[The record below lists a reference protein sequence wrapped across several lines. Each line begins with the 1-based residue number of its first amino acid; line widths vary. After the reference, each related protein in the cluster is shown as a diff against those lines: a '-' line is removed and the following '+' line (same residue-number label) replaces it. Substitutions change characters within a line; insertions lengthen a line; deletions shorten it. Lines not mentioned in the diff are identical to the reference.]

1 MATTILVENHQSA
14 LLNCPE
20 AVYSKIYKALRFR
33 DRGYFHSVLYKR
45 KLWDGYVEFM
55 KKDNGKFLT
64 GLLPEIEAAL
74 KMLDV
79 DYQLVDNR
87 TSVNFLYKN
96 IDANFLKQWQKPGEE
111 PIELYDYQVDLVN
124 QALEHKR
131 GIIQAPTSA
140 GKTNIMISILKALP
154 SNCPTLI
161 LANRKSLVEQN
172 YEEMQKWGFP
182 NIGRLYDKYNEPN
195 MFTCATVQSIKKIEK
210 VLPKIK
216 ALIVDEIHEMTSKG
230 PKKAYNKMK
239 DCSVRIAVSAT
250 PFKFGGQDK
259 VQKYTVKGYFGPV
272 FTTEAAEGGALT
284 TKNLQERKILS
295 GSKSIFF
302 PVREPDLQYEVYQ
315 DAITYGIARNFH
327 LHKMVQ
333 KLVSIISGRTL
344 ILVERIEHGDM
355 LSDLIP
361 QASWVKGEDNSSTRK
376 LVIDQLKH
384 SESAIGIATSGIFN
398 TGLNVFVHNLVNCAS
413 GQAEHMIVQRMGR
426 GLRTAK
432 DKEICNYYDFL
443 FHNNEY
449 LYKHSMKRIKILQ
462 KEGHE
467 VEIKEFDLWATEN

>member
-1 MATTILVENHQSA
+1 MSNTKIIVENHQST
-14 LLNCPE
+14 LLGCPE
-20 AVYSKIYKALRFR
+20 AVYSKIHKALRFR

-45 KLWDGYVEFM
+45 KLWDGFIEFM

-64 GLLPEIEAAL
+64 GLLPEIEGAL
-74 KMLDV
+74 KMLEVEYEFIDQRTNV
-79 DYQLVDNR
+79 DFLYEKIDQ
-87 TSVNFLYKN
+87 NFLN
-96 IDANFLKQWQKPGEE
+96 QWLKPGEK
-111 PIELYDYQVDLVN
+111 PIELYDYQVELIN
-124 QALEHKR
+124 QALKYKR
-131 GIIQAPTSA
+131 GIIQAPTSG
-140 GKTNIMISILKALP
+140 GKTNIMISILKSLP

-230 PKKAYNKMK
+230 PKRAYNKMK
-239 DCSVRIAVSAT
+239 DCSIRIAVSAT

-272 FTTEAAEGGALT
+272 FTSTTAGEEKVLT
-284 TKNLQERKILS
+284 TKSLQERKILS
-295 GSKSIFF
+295 ESKCIFY

-315 DAITYGIARNFH
+315 DAVTYGIARNFH

-333 KLVSIISGRTL
+333 KLVSTLSGRTL

-355 LSDLIP
+355 LADLIP
-361 QASWVKGEDNSSTRK
+361 QASWVKGEDTSETRK
-376 LVIDQLKH
+376 VVIDQLKH

-398 TGLNVFVHNLVNCAS
+398 TGLNVFVHNLINCAS
-413 GQAEHMIVQRMGR
+413 GQAEHMIIQRMGR

-432 DKEICNYYDFL
+432 DKDICNYYDFL

-449 LYKHSMKRIKILQ
+449 LYKHSMKRVKILQ

-467 VEIKEFDLWATEN
+467 VEIKEFNL